1 MAADNRA
8 LRALLDVVLPLIA
21 YLVLALIGASPWIAL
36 AGSTA
41 VVIARLGWLAA
52 HNVLTRASLLS
63 SATFVLTALVVTL
76 TGNRW
81 LFLLK
86 SVVADLILGA
96 GILVTDKAR
105 QHSYSLDILCR
116 LRPRRA
122 EELRRQYEEDPDARR
137 CHNMLTR
144 AFGIVAI
151 VEGLVRGIALLTLPG
166 WVAVVASLSVAVPS
180 VVLGTVLSL
189 RYLAALPRR
198 DDHPVTHGIAR
209 PAD

>member
-21 YLVLALIGASPWIAL
+21 YFALELVGASPWIAL

-41 VVIARLGWLAA
+41 VGIARLGWLAA
-52 HNVLTRASLLS
+52 HHVLTRASLLS
-63 SATFVLTALVVTL
+63 TATFVLTAVVVSL

-96 GILVTDKAR
+96 GILVTDTGR
-105 QHSYSLDILCR
+105 RHSYSLDILCR

-122 EELRRQYEEDPDARR
+122 QELRRQYEEDPDARR
-137 CHNMLTR
+137 CHTILTKG
-144 AFGIVAI
+144 FGIVAI
-151 VEGLVRGIALLTLPG
+151 VEGLLRGIALLTLPG
-166 WVAVVASLSVAVPS
+166 WVAVVVSLSVAVPS

-189 RYLAALPRR
+189 RYLSALPRTNGSSAVYR
-198 DDHPVTHGIAR
+198 SS
-209 PAD
+209 